1 MTTAHR
7 GDTIGGNG
15 GEGGHSRPPLLHLRG
30 TEYGLRIHGL
40 RIAADGPQGAG
51 VNGDGDRGRSD
62 HG

>member
-7 GDTIGGNG
+7 GDTIGGNR

-40 RIAADGPQGAG
+40 RIAADGPGGAG
-51 VNGDGDRGRSD
+51 VNGDGDRGGSG